1 MATASAGPEELA
13 REHPLGVTAV
23 LTLVGYGLV
32 LGTLYV
38 GLPIYPDVGLATVN
52 LLSHA
57 IAVVNTTTVVLLAVG
72 WHWIRQGEV
81 RKHRAAMLAAFV
93 LIVLFL
99 VLYLTK
105 TGGGGRKD
113 VVGSGLLQTAYLG
126 MLAVHIVLSVLAVP
140 LVVYQVVLGLTH
152 SPAELYGSNHARV
165 GRIAVVSWLVSLA
178 LGVVAYVL
186 LNYVLEYEF
195 VELFLVPV

>member
-1 MATASAGPEELA
+1 MATASAGPEEFA
-13 REHPLGVTAV
+13 REHPVGVTAV
-23 LTLVGYGLV
+23 VSVVGYALV

-38 GLPIYPDVGLATVN
+38 GLPIYPDIGLGTVN

-57 IAVVNTTTVVLLAVG
+57 IAAINTTTVVLLAVG
-72 WHWIRQGEV
+72 WYWIRQGEV
-81 RKHRAAMLAAFV
+81 RKHRAAMLAAFA
-93 LIVLFL
+93 LILLFL

-126 MLAVHIVLSVLAVP
+126 MLAVHIFLSVLAVP
-140 LVVYQVVLGLTH
+140 VVVYQVVLGLTH
-152 SPAELYGSNHARV
+152 TPAELYETNHARI
-165 GRIAVVSWLVSLA
+165 GRIAVVAWLVSLT

-186 LNYVLEYEF
+186 LNYVLEFKF
-195 VELFLVPV
+195 VEMVLLPV